1 VVIPTD
7 TVYGIAADAFQP
19 AAVERLLA
27 AKGRGRQSPPPVLIP
42 GIPTLEALAETV
54 TDEVRRLTAEFWPGG
69 LTVIV
74 RARPTLEWDLGETR
88 GTVALRMPSDK
99 IALELLAE
107 TGPLA
112 VSSANLTG
120 EPAATTAAEAQGMLG
135 DSVTVYLDGGPA
147 GESYPGAGGEA
158 AHRAPRCHPR
168 RGDRSRG
175 GGRAMRI
182 VFYLVVAGAAAVVS
196 FAFSFVI
203 WKLSAR
209 FRLYPKIRERDVH
222 TRPTPRLGGIAMFL
236 GIVAAFLVASRLPQ
250 FEIVFSEPGRVLAIL
265 GAALMIVLLG
275 VADDI
280 WDLDWVTKLAGQIL
294 AAGLLAWQ
302 GVQLTTL
309 PIPGR
314 ALAILPGFISLGLT
328 ILVIVLV
335 MNAVNFIDGLDGLV
349 AGVAIIAN
357 SAFFVY
363 AYIISYQPAAQSDYF
378 NLAQFISAVLIG
390 VCAGFLPLNWHRARL
405 FMGDA
410 GALLVG
416 MLMATSAIAITGQID
431 FATIDGPQRLLPAF
445 SIAILIPF
453 AILIVPLLDFGL
465 AIFRRLRAGKSP
477 FTADRKH
484 LHHRLLDMGHSHL
497 HAVLIFYAWTAVA
510 SFGSLL
516 LLITEWWW
524 AALVTGVGLIVCT
537 IVTLAPLSRRKAVEV
552 AVQSASPELA
562 AEADVAQFDPLDAA
576 AVGESEPSVVDAEDA
591 LERLHEKENT

>member
-1 VVIPTD
+1 
-7 TVYGIAADAFQP
+7 
-19 AAVERLLA
+19 
-27 AKGRGRQSPPPVLIP
+27 
-42 GIPTLEALAETV
+42 
-54 TDEVRRLTAEFWPGG
+54 
-69 LTVIV
+69 
-74 RARPTLEWDLGETR
+74 
-88 GTVALRMPSDK
+88 
-99 IALELLAE
+99 
-107 TGPLA
+107 
-112 VSSANLTG
+112 
-120 EPAATTAAEAQGMLG
+120 
-135 DSVTVYLDGGPA
+135 
-147 GESYPGAGGEA
+147 
-158 AHRAPRCHPR
+158 
-168 RGDRSRG
+168 
-175 GGRAMRI
+175 MRI